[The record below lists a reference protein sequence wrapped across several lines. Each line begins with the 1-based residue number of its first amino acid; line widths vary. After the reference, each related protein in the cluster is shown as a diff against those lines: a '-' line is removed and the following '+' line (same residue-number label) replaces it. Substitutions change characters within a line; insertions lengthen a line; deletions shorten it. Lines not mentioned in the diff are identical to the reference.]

1 VLNMKTPARAC
12 AGLVAFLTIPPV
24 LFGILLLT
32 FIAGFGLQEPQ
43 PCYGDPCLSPNTWGE
58 VHESVAWMLGIAFAT
73 GVVAALGLAAGIY
86 AVADRAPRW
95 RRLALVPVNAVVIV
109 AMLTERWW
117 TG

>member
-1 VLNMKTPARAC
+1 
-12 AGLVAFLTIPPV
+12 
-24 LFGILLLT
+24 
-32 FIAGFGLQEPQ
+32 
-43 PCYGDPCLSPNTWGE
+43 
-58 VHESVAWMLGIAFAT
+58 MLGNAFAT

-86 AVADRAPRW
+86 AVGDRAPRW